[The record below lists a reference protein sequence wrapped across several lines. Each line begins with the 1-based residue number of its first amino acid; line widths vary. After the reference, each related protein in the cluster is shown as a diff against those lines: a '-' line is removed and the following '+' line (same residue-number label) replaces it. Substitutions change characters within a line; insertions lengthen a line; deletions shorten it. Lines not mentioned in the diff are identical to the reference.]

1 MKTYKEYLTEK
12 YTKNLIV
19 VDIQPMYENYF
30 RNIIDMDGFIDLV
43 NNSRKVLYFYNG
55 INTVGEDDENE
66 LKFWL
71 YDNGITE
78 EKLEKIIF
86 YDKGYGFFRSFMD
99 DGIENKTII
108 KMIRILFDK
117 KIHDSRDIEL
127 DEWEE
132 LLGNDFSEV
141 EHLLKFDESFN
152 IPDINIAQLKEFS
165 NGYIVGGGKYE
176 CLKEVQLLMSA
187 FNIKAKEISS
197 FIY

>member
-132 LLGNDFSEV
+132 LLGDDFSEV

-152 IPDINIAQLKEFS
+152 TPDISIAQLKEFS
-165 NGYIVGGGKYE
+165 NGYIVGGGKDE

-187 FNIKAKEISS
+187 FNIKAKEISR